1 MHEAVLLL
9 MSAACSCISMADV
22 LFPSWHDHSVR
33 VFEPFYALLTLML
46 LLSVL
51 LLLVIVLLLVVL
63 LLLLLLLPALLLLL
77 YCYYNEA
84 IRH

>member
-22 LFPSWHDHSVR
+22 LFPSWHDHSVAKVR

-46 LLSVL
+46 LLPVL

-63 LLLLLLLPALLLLL
+63 LLLLPALLLLL
-77 YCYYNEA
+77 LLLLLLQ
-84 IRH
+84 